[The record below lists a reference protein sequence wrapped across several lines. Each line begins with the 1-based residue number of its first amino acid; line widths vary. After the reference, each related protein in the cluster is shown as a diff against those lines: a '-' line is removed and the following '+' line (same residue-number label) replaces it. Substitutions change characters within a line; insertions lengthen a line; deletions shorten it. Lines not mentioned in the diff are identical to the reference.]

1 MKELLRQYKPFL
13 LFLGKFFLSYLILT
27 VLYQSYLGQ
36 FEVKNAEVDGFT
48 KSVAKQTEWVLSI
61 IDDQSYTMPHLLEPS
76 VKLFYKNKYIARVVE
91 GCNGL
96 SVMILFVA
104 FIIAFSGK
112 FKNTLLFII
121 FGLVVIHVLN
131 VIRIAL
137 LCMALYSYPQFEDV
151 LHGGLFPLVIYGVVF
166 ILWVIWVNNY
176 SSYAKVSEKK

>member
-1 MKELLRQYKPFL
+1 MTL
-13 LFLGKFFLSYLILT
+13 
-27 VLYQSYLGQ
+27 LYQAYLGQ
-36 FEVKNAEVDGFT
+36 YDFKNAEVDGFT
-48 KSVAKQTEWVLSI
+48 KSVAKQTEFVLST
-61 IDDQSYTMPHLLEPS
+61 IDSQSYIMPHLSEPS

-112 FKNTLLFII
+112 FKNTLLFLI
-121 FGLVVIHVLN
+121 FGIVVINILN
-131 VIRIAL
+131 VLRITL
-137 LCMALYSYPQFEDV
+137 ICMALYSYPQFEDF

-176 SSYAKVSEKK
+176 SSYARISEKK